1 MTVRYFLLLVVLS
14 LLTCRERGTQALHPA
29 QMSDSL
35 DIEEQSGEPDR
46 DMHDRTVW
54 QKPYE
59 VIHRLGPLEY
69 LTVADIGAGS
79 GYFSFRFIHEAAR
92 VIAIDIDPDLIR
104 LMDQEKQFYR
114 PDLRRKFE
122 ARLAEAA
129 DPKLLDGEV
138 DVVFIANTYP
148 YLDNRADYLR
158 NLIPKFREGGRI
170 MIVDFKKE
178 PTPIGPSQSNR
189 LAQYEVELEL
199 INAGYR
205 LLVSDGQM
213 LEYQYILIATPSG
226 KE

>member
-1 MTVRYFLLLVVLS
+1 MKVQCFMLISILS
-14 LLTCRERGTQALHPA
+14 LLTCRDRGSQEVKTAHQREAREFKDQPTE
-29 QMSDSL
+29 SDM
-35 DIEEQSGEPDR
+35 DI
-46 DMHDRTVW
+46 HDRTVW

-79 GYFSFRFIHEAAR
+79 GYFSFRFIHEADR

-104 LMDQEKQFYR
+104 LMDQEKQFCR
-114 PDLRRKFE
+114 PDLQRKFE
-122 ARLAEAA
+122 ARLAEKD
-129 DPKLLDGEV
+129 DPNLGDGEV
-138 DVVFIANTYP
+138 DVIFIANTYP
-148 YLDNRADYLR
+148 YLNSRIEYLR

-170 MIVDFKKE
+170 MIVDFKRE

-189 LAQYEVELEL
+189 LAQADVELEL

-205 LLVSDGQM
+205 LLVSDDQM
-213 LEYQYILIATPSG
+213 LEYQFILIATPSG

>member
-1 MTVRYFLLLVVLS
+1 MKVQCFMLISILS
-14 LLTCRERGTQALHPA
+14 LLTCRDRGSQEVKTAHQREAREFKDQPTE
-29 QMSDSL
+29 SDM
-35 DIEEQSGEPDR
+35 DI
-46 DMHDRTVW
+46 HDRTVW

-79 GYFSFRFIHEAAR
+79 GYFSFRFVREAAR
-92 VIAIDIDPDLIR
+92 VIAIDIDPELIR

-122 ARLAEAA
+122 ARLAETD

-148 YLDNRADYLR
+148 YLNNRPEYLR
-158 NLIPKFREGGRI
+158 NLIPKLREGGRI
-170 MIVDFKKE
+170 MIVDFKRE
-178 PTPIGPSQSNR
+178 PTPIGPAQNNR
-189 LAQYEVELEL
+189 LDQSAVEQEL
-199 INAGYR
+199 AHAGFR
-205 LLVSDGQM
+205 ILVSDDQM